1 MDDPVSGG
9 TRIATLDDLDLHGN
23 RVLVRCDINA
33 PIEQGRVAGT
43 SRLAAAARSIR
54 ALIDRG
60 AGVVVLAHQGRP
72 GREDFVPLEEH
83 AGILADA
90 LGHPVE
96 WVPHVEGPEALDAV
110 RAVEPGEVLLLENVR
125 GAEGE
130 TDNVAAEEHAQRAWV
145 EALADEV
152 SCFVLDAFPA
162 CHRSHASIVAF
173 PVLLPSAA
181 GPLLQSELEA
191 LARATEAGQERS
203 TALVLGGAKVE
214 DALKVIHHHLK
225 QGLAD
230 TVLAGGLVGELML
243 AAQNFDL
250 GGPTREV
257 LAATGAID
265 HLERARTLAEDHGD
279 RIVAPVDLAQDL
291 GGREEIPVEDL
302 PAKGKILDIGEA
314 TGQRFAEAIQAADT
328 VVLNGP
334 MGAYEQDG
342 FEHGTAMVLDAMA
355 RSDAFT
361 LVGGGHTITAM
372 EKLGH
377 DPADYDHVSLAGG
390 ALITYLTGGVLPGLE
405 ALEQSARRFRL
416 LDRRARFS

>member
-1 MDDPVSGG
+1 MDDPASGG
-9 TRIATLDDLDLHGN
+9 ASIATLDDLDLHGN

-72 GREDFVPLEEH
+72 GREDFVPLEQH
-83 AGILADA
+83 ASILADA
-90 LGHPVE
+90 MGHPVE
-96 WVPHVEGPEALDAV
+96 WVPHVTGPEALDAV
-110 RAVEPGEVLLLENVR
+110 RAVDAGDVLLLDNVR

-130 TDNVAAEEHAQRAWV
+130 TDDIPGAEHAQRAWV
-145 EALADEV
+145 KAIADEV

-162 CHRSHASIVAF
+162 CHRSHASIVGF

-181 GPLLQSELEA
+181 GPLLRTELEA

-214 DALKVIHHHLK
+214 DALKVIDHHLK

-230 TVLAGGLVGELML
+230 TVLAGGLLGELML
-243 AAQNFDL
+243 AAQGFEL
-250 GGPTREV
+250 GAPTDEV
-257 LAATGAID
+257 LEATGAID
-265 HLERARTLAEDHGD
+265 HLERARALAEDHGD
-279 RIVAPVDLAQDL
+279 HIVTPVDLAQDL

-302 PAKGKILDIGEA
+302 PAKGKILDIGQD

-334 MGAYEQDG
+334 MGAYENEG
-342 FEHGTAMVLDAMA
+342 FALGTGMVLDAMA
-355 RSDAFT
+355 KTRAFT
-361 LVGGGHTITAM
+361 LLGGGHTITAM

-390 ALITYLTGGVLPGLE
+390 ALITYLTGEALPGLE
-405 ALEQSARRFRL
+405 ALEQSAIKFDL
-416 LDRRARFS
+416 LA